1 MGTNLRVRPVNLSD
15 TDSADARSQPV
26 SGRRV
31 LVSWTV
37 TVAAAS
43 RLPYP
48 TYPRPSPTPNLL
60 SDLLPALRYFQ
71 FFLPVTLDIIFT
83 FFFSIHF
90 YKKKFFVFKILFIE
104 FNGVEDFLN
113 FDFPFKLSRRI

>member
-43 RLPYP
+43 RLPLPYLPSTLAYP
-48 TYPRPSPTPNLL
+48 
-60 SDLLPALRYFQ
+60 
-71 FFLPVTLDIIFT
+71 
-83 FFFSIHF
+83 
-90 YKKKFFVFKILFIE
+90 
-104 FNGVEDFLN
+104 
-113 FDFPFKLSRRI
+113 